1 MMRKQLA
8 AAGMAA
14 VMALMLGGCPGATS
28 PKQLPK
34 TQIEADRME
43 ANERCT
49 DFLHG
54 HNEQT
59 ASIIAA
65 HDQCVILRLR
75 EIQRDR
81 AAGLR

>member
-1 MMRKQLA
+1 MRKQLTAAGLA
-8 AAGMAA
+8 AA
-14 VMALMLGGCPGATS
+14 MALALGGCPSATS

-34 TQIEADRME
+34 TQAEADRME
-43 ANERCT
+43 ADQRCT
-49 DFLHG
+49 DYLHG

-59 ASIIAA
+59 ASIVAA
-65 HDQCVILRLR
+65 HDQCIILRLR